1 MNNQQISLISPRVE
15 DGPKDEMHR
24 ASLIRYTGETMYPR
38 YRHGAVLAILPEA
51 YCGQPLRPNAI
62 YAIETRNQ
70 GRIFGRYRGLSSGA
84 SNQVSPEIEAML
96 DGGLPGSPAIPRA
109 IIIESENPDYL
120 AMDIPLDELVMVA
133 RVLANINAEA

>member
-1 MNNQQISLISPRVE
+1 
-15 DGPKDEMHR
+15 
-24 ASLIRYTGETMYPR
+24 MYPR

-84 SNQVSPEIEAML
+84 SNQVSPEIRAML
-96 DGGLPGSPAIPRA
+96 AGRSPGSPSNPRA
-109 IIIESENPDYL
+109 IIIEPENPDYL
-120 AMDIPLDELVMVA
+120 AMDIPFDELISVA
-133 RVLANINAEA
+133 RVIANINAEG